1 MNVWPEFPRPLPD
14 YDDPFIPT
22 GRRIRIPFTFCPI
35 CDDRGVVFDEYGEPV
50 DFCYCPKGEQVK
62 EANS

>member
-1 MNVWPEFPRPLPD
+1 MFWPEVPHRQPD

-35 CDDRGVVFDEYGEPV
+35 CDDRGVVMDSYDEPY
-50 DFCYCPKGEQVK
+50 DFCDCAKGEQVR